1 MGNVELTVLLLL
13 AVGAFAWILVRVL
26 SGGGESGESSA
37 RADTLGAGAGIAAEQ
52 MDNIRNVDR

>member
-13 AVGAFAWILVRVL
+13 ALGAFAWIVVRVL
-26 SGGGESGESSA
+26 RGSEGAGESSA

-52 MDNIRNVDR
+52 MDNVRNLDR